1 MKLGIQHW
9 HEEVIFLNFFHKNC
23 FLISN
28 KNSITGLSQTRK
40 NKILLT
46 LASFSSP
53 LGGKTVRK
61 QYVAQVSL
69 ASEPI
74 SHSVRLK
81 SIIVCTPSPFLM
93 RGREGGG
100 GWTSNQ
106 IFKKKGEGVL
116 DRTSTFRGGCWE
128 RGRGDFQGG
137 GRNFHT
143 KKQTNLKYLMTK
155 KSL

>member
-1 MKLGIQHW
+1 MKKSSSW
-9 HEEVIFLNFFHKNC
+9 IFSTNC

-28 KNSITGLSQTRK
+28 KNSITGLSQTRR

-81 SIIVCTPSPFLM
+81 SIIVCTPFPFLM
-93 RGREGGG
+93 RGWGL
-100 GWTSNQ
+100 NLQ
-106 IFKKKGEGVL
+106 PNFQKKGDGVL
-116 DRTSTFRGGCWE
+116 GRTSTFRGGCWE

-137 GRNFHT
+137 GWNFHT

-155 KSL
+155 KVYTQKYFPLS

>member
-1 MKLGIQHW
+1 MKLEIRHW

-28 KNSITGLSQTRK
+28 KNSITGLSQTRR

-46 LASFSSP
+46 FASFSSP

-93 RGREGGG
+93 WGGG
-100 GWTSNQ
+100 G
-106 IFKKKGEGVL
+106 
-116 DRTSTFRGGCWE
+116 
-128 RGRGDFQGG
+128 GG
-137 GRNFHT
+137 GGMGGVEPPT
-143 KKQTNLKYLMTK
+143 KFSK
-155 KSL
+155 KRGWGA

>member
-1 MKLGIQHW
+1 MKLEIRHW

-100 GWTSNQ
+100 VEPPTKFS
-106 IFKKKGEGVL
+106 KKKGRGCLTGPQLLEGVAGKEGGV
-116 DRTSTFRGGCWE
+116 TFREGVGI
-128 RGRGDFQGG
+128 FTQK
-137 GRNFHT
+137 N
-143 KKQTNLKYLMTK
+143 KLI
-155 KSL
+155 